1 MVPLYQQHLAVC
13 FIQKGIKFTKG
24 LKRMTWFLLVLW
36 FDITHRQTHTGH
48 TRTNRQTH
56 TYKYMTTPPV
66 FCTLQLTIL
75 YGKNYLLIQKFTL
88 QRSTMSLLSKNY
100 SLVKVIHLLIRFN
113 KSRSF
118 LWNTKNT
125 DRNGINEQNTHTT
138 HREKD
143 NQRKS

>member
-13 FIQKGIKFTKG
+13 FIHKGIKFTKG

-48 TRTNRQTH
+48 TRTNRLTH
-56 TYKYMTTPPV
+56 KYKYMTTPPV
-66 FCTLQLTIL
+66 FCILQLTTL

-88 QRSTMSLLSKNY
+88 QRSTMSLLFKNY

-143 NQRKS
+143 N